1 MTDISAISSSTP
13 TTPPIE
19 SPTLIVG
26 ELSVSGANDTPQVVS
41 PVPSDTTSTVAPID
55 TVPTPVAPSDPDP
68 PTSLELT
75 PAGIEQTK
83 IVIQDSLAIMSHN
96 LHYILL
102 RNATFRSNIVRYLKA
117 ATYPDTVPA
126 IFVQRCM
133 TQWSDV
139 RQINVNDEEQKGFFD
154 PKMIAMAEQFKGTDS
169 FLLLID
175 YTPLEMQ
182 CYALRCLAVVTLR
195 RTEEGQAGTRK
206 KETYDQSIARQAE
219 HSDLV
224 VSQAQYDVINIVQP
238 TKESQ
243 TALRALFRAE
253 MERRLVAARDF
264 AFQQFPGD
272 VREACVQFGVHEQIV
287 VADTLHAKEHVGA
300 PLMPMRCVRIVCGG
314 YEAARVHILALADVA
329 DLRRRLLETGSPP
342 EDQVV
347 SAYADVIA
355 HLEKPRTKP
364 FGAVVMVIRGL
375 YGPCASQLVC
385 QTAVVDMQVAGQG
398 ATEERAR
405 RVQIQNE
412 SKAVLAKM
420 KKSAAQSAK

>member
-1 MTDISAISSSTP
+1 MTDISIASSSTP
-13 TTPPIE
+13 TTQSIDRSTTIAAEPTILGTVNAPE
-19 SPTLIVG
+19 VASP
-26 ELSVSGANDTPQVVS
+26 A
-41 PVPSDTTSTVAPID
+41 PSDSTVAPSA
-55 TVPTPVAPSDPDP
+55 TSPTPIASSDADPSI
-68 PTSLELT
+68 SLELT
-75 PAGIEQTK
+75 PVGIEQTK
-83 IVIQDSLAIMSHN
+83 FVIQDSLAIMAHN
-96 LHYILL
+96 LHHILL
-102 RNATFRSNIVRYLKA
+102 RNPAFRGNIVRYLKA

-139 RQINVNDEEQKGFFD
+139 RQVNVDDEEQKGFFD

-182 CYALRCLAVVTLR
+182 CYALRCLAVITLR
-195 RTEEGQAGTRK
+195 RTEEGAAGTRK
-206 KETYDQSIARQAE
+206 KETYDQSIARQTE
-219 HSDLV
+219 HSDFII
-224 VSQAQYDVINIVQP
+224 SQVQYDIINIVQP

-243 TALRALFRAE
+243 VALKALFRAE
-253 MERRLVAARDF
+253 MDRRLVAARDF

-272 VREACVQFGVHEQIV
+272 VREACVQFGVHEQII
-287 VADTLHAKEHVGA
+287 VADTLHAKEHAGA

-314 YEAARVHILALADVA
+314 HDAARVHILALADVV

-347 SAYADVIA
+347 SAYSDVIA
-355 HLEKPRTKP
+355 NLEKPRTKP
-364 FGAVVMVIRGL
+364 FVAVVMVIRGL
-375 YGPCASQLVC
+375 YGPCAAHPVC
-385 QTAVVDMQVAGQG
+385 QTAVVDMQAAGEG

-412 SKAVLAKM
+412 SKAALAKM
-420 KKSAAQSAK
+420 KKLATQRAK